1 MLGMRVNGGAQ
12 RLRMSVVLALPL
24 ACFAAAEARVSL
36 AQQAPTG
43 PTGSSGTPT
52 YAGSRYTGLSAYSTP
67 QPTPRP
73 VERIAAAVPVTVPT
87 AVPPV
92 APPQASPAA
101 VFSRPRSANADTTFR
116 TLAESFGSG
125 FDTPASNRPVIEPQA
140 SSPPPVAV
148 SPQQQPLQPLQPP
161 MSIPP
166 LQPLPQA
173 QIQPQPGFQPALQAP
188 SVIPPPPAATSP
200 FTAPR
205 DEPRVAA
212 RLPSVLGL
220 LPGMPDQQRETRD
233 SVPTQAEDP
242 LAEWQPGNAGTTAA
256 MRSMAADD
264 AKPCTD
270 PGSRPPRF
278 YLSAIGGGSYLTL
291 DSGGANVDGGF
302 TNTGSF
308 SSSVASAG
316 GAGGLAWDRSG
327 GQLRLEIEGR
337 WRSDVSGTTASAPDV
352 PLDYAVTAA
361 DAWTVTTNVW
371 RDIWAGNHWGLYLG
385 GGIGGGGYELTVND
399 NFVAGTDT
407 VGTFAWLAGTGVTYR
422 FDDRLALDLGYRFV
436 GFGTGTIGLNRLA
449 SNAPAGYYTSSLG
462 GSELIFSLRLYEPF
476 RGWKR

>member
-1 MLGMRVNGGAQ
+1 M
-12 RLRMSVVLALPL
+12 
-24 ACFAAAEARVSL
+24 
-36 AQQAPTG
+36 
-43 PTGSSGTPT
+43 
-52 YAGSRYTGLSAYSTP
+52 
-67 QPTPRP
+67 
-73 VERIAAAVPVTVPT
+73 
-87 AVPPV
+87 
-92 APPQASPAA
+92 
-101 VFSRPRSANADTTFR
+101 
-116 TLAESFGSG
+116 
-125 FDTPASNRPVIEPQA
+125 
-140 SSPPPVAV
+140 
-148 SPQQQPLQPLQPP
+148 
-161 MSIPP
+161 
-166 LQPLPQA
+166 
-173 QIQPQPGFQPALQAP
+173 
-188 SVIPPPPAATSP
+188 
-200 FTAPR
+200 
-205 DEPRVAA
+205 
-212 RLPSVLGL
+212 
-220 LPGMPDQQRETRD
+220 
-233 SVPTQAEDP
+233 PTQAEDP

-256 MRSMAADD
+256 MRAMAADD
-264 AKPCTD
+264 ARPCTE
-270 PGSRPPRF
+270 PGTQPPRF

-302 TNTGSF
+302 TNAGNF

-399 NFVAGTDT
+399 NFLAGADT